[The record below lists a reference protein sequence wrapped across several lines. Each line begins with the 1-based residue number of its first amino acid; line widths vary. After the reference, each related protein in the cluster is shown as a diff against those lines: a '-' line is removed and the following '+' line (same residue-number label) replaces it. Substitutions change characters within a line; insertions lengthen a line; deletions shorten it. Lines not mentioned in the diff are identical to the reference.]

1 MLFVGQDT
9 KPVGTTSPIYRPN
22 VAAIIRRS
30 DDKVLVGERSDR
42 PGSWQFPQGGIKPRE
57 TAEEAL
63 ERELIEEVG
72 LPGGSYRIIER
83 QGPYR
88 YLFDKGRTK
97 EGFHG
102 QEQIYFLV
110 DLLPGYQPKHETSE
124 PEFRSL
130 RWIVPSEFNIEWVP
144 PFKREVYRQVL
155 SLFFGV
161 QSLVGDGERA

>member
-1 MLFVGQDT
+1 M
-9 KPVGTTSPIYRPN
+9 GTSAPIYRPN

-30 DDKVLVGERSDR
+30 DNKILVGERSDV

-57 TAEEAL
+57 TPEQAL
-63 ERELIEEVG
+63 ERELLEEVG
-72 LPGGSYRIIER
+72 LPGAAYRIIARKE
-83 QGPYR
+83 PYR

-110 DLLPGYQPKHETSE
+110 ELLPGFEPKHETSD
-124 PEFRSL
+124 PEFRAL
-130 RWIVPSEFNIEWVP
+130 KWIAPSDFNCEWVP

-161 QSLVGDGERA
+161 QI

>member
-1 MLFVGQDT
+1 M
-9 KPVGTTSPIYRPN
+9 GTTEPIYRPN

-30 DDKVLVGERSDR
+30 DNKILVGERSDV

-57 TAEEAL
+57 TPEQAL
-63 ERELIEEVG
+63 ERELLEEVDLTSG
-72 LPGGSYRIIER
+72 AYRVIER
-83 QGPYR
+83 KGPYR

-110 DLLPGYQPKHETSE
+110 ELLPGFEPKHETSD
-124 PEFRSL
+124 PEFRAL
-130 RWIVPSEFNIEWVP
+130 NWIVPSEFNIEWVP
-144 PFKREVYRQVL
+144 PFKRQVYRQVL

-161 QSLVGDGERA
+161 QTLVRDER

>member
-1 MLFVGQDT
+1 M
-9 KPVGTTSPIYRPN
+9 GTSEPIYRPN

-30 DDKVLVGERSDR
+30 DHKILVGERSDV
-42 PGSWQFPQGGIKPRE
+42 PGSWQFPQGGIKPGE
-57 TAEEAL
+57 TSEQAL
-63 ERELIEEVG
+63 ERELLEEVN
-72 LPGGSYRIIER
+72 LPGGAYRIIER
-83 QGPYR
+83 EGPYR

-110 DLLPGYQPKHETSE
+110 ELVPGFEPKPETSD
-124 PEFRSL
+124 PEFRAL
-130 RWIVPSEFNIEWVP
+130 NWIVPSEFKIEWVP

-161 QSLVGDGERA
+161 QTLVADQR